1 MNQKDYKEL
10 ARIIRERFI
19 FWKDNYSSVGDKHR
33 IQAQLECKWYANL
46 FADYFERR
54 QKVIFG
60 DDDFSF
66 DRKQFL
72 EWCGCPE

>member
-1 MNQKDYKEL
+1 MQQKDYREL
-10 ARIIRERFI
+10 AKINRKIRLLLSPEEYKEHCIRQ
-19 FWKDNYSSVGDKHR
+19 S
-33 IQAQLECKWYANL
+33 
-46 FADYFERR
+46 DYFERR

-72 EWCGCPE
+72 EWCGVKNETNKD